1 LAMRQSPCFADD
13 TSHAPPFFVGAVEMS
28 VGFRMTPTSPADGTE
43 GPVTPRTEI
52 MAVTAR
58 APEPLLV
65 TVNEAADI
73 LSLCRTTIYELV
85 DRGELR
91 PVHVGRALRF
101 PVAELARFVE
111 ALMSQGPAS

>member
-1 LAMRQSPCFADD
+1 MRHSPCVADD
-13 TSHAPPFFVGAVEMS
+13 TSHAPPFFVAAVEMS
-28 VGFRMTPTSPADGTE
+28 VGSRMTPTTPAEETE
-43 GPVTPRTEI
+43 GPLTPRTEI
-52 MAVTAR
+52 GQVTAR

-65 TVNEAADI
+65 TVNVAADI

-111 ALMSQGPAS
+111 ALMSQRPAS